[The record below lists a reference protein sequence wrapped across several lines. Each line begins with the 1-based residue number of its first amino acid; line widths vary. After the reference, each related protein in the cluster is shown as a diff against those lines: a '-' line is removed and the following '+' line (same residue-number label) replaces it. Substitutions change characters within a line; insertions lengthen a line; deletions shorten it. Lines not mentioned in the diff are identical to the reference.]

1 MMGRWLGAIAG
12 VCVLG
17 WVSPPQAAAS
27 SQDVASVPAHGLTAS
42 GDSKGGCP
50 PGTKCGRHKAVV
62 KIYRGTV
69 DGKCSKHRIHKRL
82 RQRNLALRTCYHRA
96 LKKNPKLSGMLRV
109 QWTIGNRGRV
119 EGPVRAKGMGS
130 VGKCVASKLKRFRF
144 RPPEKGLCDIQWSF
158 VFTRTN

>member
-17 WVSPPQAAAS
+17 WVSPPQVAAS
-27 SQDVASVPAHGLTAS
+27 SQGVISVPVHARATS

-50 PGTKCGRHKAVV
+50 PGTRYGRHKAEL
-62 KIYRGTV
+62 KIVPGTV
-69 DGKCSKHRIHKRL
+69 VGECLKPHIQKQLRRRKRGML
-82 RQRNLALRTCYHRA
+82 RCYQSE
-96 LKKNPKLSGMLRV
+96 LKKNPKLLGRLRV

-130 VGKCVASKLKRFRF
+130 VGRCVASKLKRFRF
-144 RPPEKGLCDIQWSF
+144 NPPDKGLCDIQWSF
-158 VFTRTN
+158 RFITTN